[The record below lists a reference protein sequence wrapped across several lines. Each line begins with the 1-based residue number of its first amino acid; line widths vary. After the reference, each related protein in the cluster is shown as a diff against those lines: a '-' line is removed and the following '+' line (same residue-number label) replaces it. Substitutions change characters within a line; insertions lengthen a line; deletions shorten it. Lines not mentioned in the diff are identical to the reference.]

1 MDVIILTA
9 SFEKEKKKK
18 KKALAFFIIIFL
30 NYCMVAKAL
39 HAVCRLKEKMSVVFL
54 RISDK
59 GTLKRKRLGQI

>member
-9 SFEKEKKKK
+9 SFEKKKKK
-18 KKALAFFIIIFL
+18 KKALAFFTILFL

>member
-18 KKALAFFIIIFL
+18 ALAFFIYLFFL

>member
-18 KKALAFFIIIFL
+18 KSTSLFYYFFL

-59 GTLKRKRLGQI
+59 GTLKRK

>member
-1 MDVIILTA
+1 
-9 SFEKEKKKK
+9 
-18 KKALAFFIIIFL
+18 
-30 NYCMVAKAL
+30 MVAKAL

>member
-9 SFEKEKKKK
+9 SFEED
-18 KKALAFFIIIFL
+18 KKALAFFIFL
-30 NYCMVAKAL
+30 NYCMLAKAL

>member
-18 KKALAFFIIIFL
+18 STSLFYFL

>member
-18 KKALAFFIIIFL
+18 KALAFFIIIFF

>member
-9 SFEKEKKKK
+9 SFEKEKKKSTS
-18 KKALAFFIIIFL
+18 LFYYYFFL

>member
-9 SFEKEKKKK
+9 SFEKEKKK